1 MTSEMLQKKLIK
13 IMDNAKN
20 EHTVIGDISDDSLLG
35 ITNLIK
41 EFAGDLMA
49 ELENVV
55 NGKTTQL
62 TNLLVASCLEDMAK
76 TVRGFGS
83 NTEAKMFEFAFN
95 TFFDK
100 QAITMSVPGR
110 IEEE

>member
-1 MTSEMLQKKLIK
+1 MTGKMFQKKLIQIVENHK
-13 IMDNAKN
+13 NAANGESDN
-20 EHTVIGDISDDSLLG
+20 ESVIDT
-35 ITNLIK
+35 TNLIK

-49 ELENVV
+49 ELANVI